1 MTSVGT
7 DERGSLGWGGAAL
20 FDAIVGD
27 IGKDATVKGGM
38 GDGCSDGEG
47 GTEV

>member
-7 DERGSLGWGGAAL
+7 SERGSLGCGGGAL
-20 FDAIVGD
+20 LDAIVGD
-27 IGKDATVKGGM
+27 IGEGATVEGGM